1 MSLSIRDK
9 KFLWTRAG
17 NCCSYRYEAE
27 ICNEELAILK
37 DRKKVLIGEECHIV
51 GKDSTKPRYIDDFP
65 ERETYDNRIL
75 LCRNHHKMIDDNE
88 DIYSSEVLKEMKKE
102 HEDYI
107 AERFKNKE
115 IEPMVIK
122 NSEFEAEA
130 KDVEEVTVMEIK
142 RPTQLSNVKA
152 KLKAENVK
160 KATVLKTN
168 QTLNISMN
176 ECKYCNNPLPSVTL
190 GFRPSSVIC
199 KKCGRENKLGNQ

>member
-1 MSLSIRDK
+1 MSISNRDK

-17 NCCSYRYEAE
+17 NCCSYRYEGE

-37 DRKKVLIGEECHIV
+37 DEKKVLIGEECHIV
-51 GKDSTKPRYIDDFP
+51 GKDSSKPRYIDEFP
-65 ERETYDNRIL
+65 KKETLSNRIL

-88 DIYSSEVLKEMKKE
+88 DIYSIDILKKMKKE
-102 HEDYI
+102 HEDSI
-107 AERFKNKE
+107 AERIKNKE
-115 IEPMVIK
+115 IKPIVIED
-122 NSEFEAEA
+122 SEFEAEA
-130 KDVEEVTVMEIK
+130 KDVEEVTVLEIK

-160 KATVLKTN
+160 RATVLKTN

-190 GFRPSSVIC
+190 GFQPSVVVC
-199 KKCGRENKLGNQ
+199 PRCGRENELENQ